1 MRLRIEFTV
10 EPFVE
15 GAPGPYVHTAVEAAR
30 AQGLDVEFGPFGTVA
45 EGDESL
51 ALAAVGPIVQAA
63 IEAGAS
69 RVSLQISTT

>member
-15 GAPGPYVHTAVEAAR
+15 GAPEPYVHTAVETAR
-30 AQGLDVEFGPFGTVA
+30 AHGLEVEFGPFGTVA
-45 EGDESL
+45 EGDANL

-69 RVSLQISTT
+69 RVSIQISRT